1 MALATTLAIEVA
13 KEIRDAFEKV
23 NSTFRL
29 DWGCLI
35 SLLSQLP
42 QNYECIRRLA
52 SEIVKTVQ
60 KMNKLYTEKKDV
72 FESSPDLQES
82 LSDLRQYVHFEIIY
96 ESASYLE
103 KKIYNEYPR
112 EMIDVYRRCGQ
123 LIPPI
128 SERKR
133 DKFKVAFYSFWRR
146 EEIQRLIFELKNH
159 IDNCYK
165 QFTVSDCEIPD
176 SFSPTNYSFSCYLQ
190 FALRRQSIKFPICW
204 TLSRGYMLMTDI
216 CTISSQVHLA
226 PNYFSSCIHSL
237 LH

>member
-1 MALATTLAIEVA
+1 MIL
-13 KEIRDAFEKV
+13 
-23 NSTFRL
+23 
-29 DWGCLI
+29 
-35 SLLSQLP
+35 LLSQLP

-60 KMNKLYTEKKDV
+60 KMNKLYTEKKDI
-72 FESSPDLQES
+72 FESSPELQGS

-133 DKFKVAFYSFWRR
+133 DKFKVAFWRR

-176 SFSPTNYSFSCYLQ
+176 SFPPTNYSFSCYRQ
-190 FALRRQSIKFPICW
+190 FALRRQSIKFPTC
-204 TLSRGYMLMTDI
+204 
-216 CTISSQVHLA
+216 
-226 PNYFSSCIHSL
+226 
-237 LH
+237 